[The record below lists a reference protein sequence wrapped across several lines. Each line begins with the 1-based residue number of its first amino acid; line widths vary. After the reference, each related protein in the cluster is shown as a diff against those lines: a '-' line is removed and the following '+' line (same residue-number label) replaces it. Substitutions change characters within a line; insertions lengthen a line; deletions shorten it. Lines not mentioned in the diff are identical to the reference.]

1 MVTVLE
7 IRRERSTVCILLDT
21 GERFF
26 LKSEDLPGT
35 GISESAVFEED
46 AFLQQI
52 RLRQYPRALSA
63 AVSMLARRP
72 CSSGEITDRL
82 IRRRFIPEVTELV
95 VYKLKKEN
103 LLDDEL
109 FCEQWIR
116 YRIEH
121 RFGPVRIRQ
130 ELKMKGVPE
139 PLINSTLS
147 RMYDPEEES
156 CHIAVLARKAW
167 SRVRPGEDIRKSRQK
182 VIVSLVRKGF
192 GWEDA
197 RAASDA
203 AESERE

>member
-1 MVTVLE
+1 MVTVRE
-7 IRRERSTVCILLDT
+7 IRREHSAVCILLDT
-21 GERFF
+21 GERFL
-26 LKSEDLPGT
+26 LKAEDLVGT
-35 GISESAVFEED
+35 GISENAVFEEE

-72 CSSGEITDRL
+72 CSTGEITDRL
-82 IRRRFIPEVTELV
+82 LRRNFIPEVTELV

-116 YRIEH
+116 YRMEH

-130 ELKMKGVPE
+130 ELKMKGVPAQM
-139 PLINSTLS
+139 IDCALS
-147 RMYDPEEES
+147 RLYDPEEES
-156 CHIAVLARKAW
+156 GHIAVLARKAW

-182 VIVSLVRKGF
+182 VIASLIRKGY
-192 GWEDA
+192 GWEEA